1 VNGSTQSPT
10 VGILMAHPS
19 GELYGS
25 DRVFLESVEA
35 MTSIGAAVT
44 VTIPSHGPL
53 VRELRARG
61 ADVVLCPTLVLRKN
75 LMRPAGWLELILR
88 SFTGAL
94 HGWALVNRLKPDA
107 LYVSTLTIPL
117 WTILG
122 RSLRRPVLVHV
133 HEAESKAAKPIRKLL
148 NAPLLP
154 ASKVVCNSR
163 YSAHVMAGSFPGL
176 KRKTSVIYNGVPG
189 PDRPMPAREELK
201 GGLRVLYVGRLSER
215 KGVDVALNAVRIL
228 IQRGRPASL
237 DIVGAVFEGYERYE
251 EELRTA
257 VACNGL
263 EHDVH
268 FHGFDPDVWPHL
280 LRADVAVVPSRG
292 DEPFGNTAVE
302 AVLAAR
308 PVVVSNTSGLR
319 EAAEGYASAVF
330 VEPGNAEDL
339 ADALQRV
346 ADEWSSFRNGAVRDA
361 EIARERNGIVP
372 YRTRLAAE
380 IVDLVPAD
388 SVQPG
393 GLQGRSHE
401 THA

>member
-1 VNGSTQSPT
+1 MNSSTRSPA
-10 VGILMAHPS
+10 VRILMAHPS

-53 VRELRARG
+53 VRELTARG
-61 ADVVLCPTLVLRKN
+61 ADVVLHPTLVLRKN
-75 LMRPAGWLELILR
+75 LMRPAGWPSLLLR
-88 SFTGAL
+88 SIAGTW
-94 HGWALVNRLKPDA
+94 HGWTLLNRLKPDA

-117 WTILG
+117 WTIVG
-122 RSLRRPVLVHV
+122 RSLRCPVLVHV
-133 HEAESKAAKPIRKLL
+133 HEAESKAVKPIRMLL

-163 YSAHVMAGSFPGL
+163 YSAEVLAGAFPGL
-176 KRKTSVIYNGVPG
+176 RRKASVIYNGVRG
-189 PDRPMPAREELK
+189 PDGPVPARVELEGK
-201 GGLRVLYVGRLSER
+201 FRVLYVGRLSER
-215 KGVDVALNAVRIL
+215 KGVDVAVNAVRIL
-228 IQRGRPASL
+228 IERGRPASL
-237 DIVGAVFEGYERYE
+237 DIVGAVFEGYEWYE
-251 EELRTA
+251 EELRRY

-263 EHDVH
+263 EHEVR

-280 LRADVAVVPSRG
+280 MRADVAVVPSRG

-319 EAAEGYASAVF
+319 EAAENYASAVF
-330 VEPGNAEDL
+330 VEPGKPEDL

-346 ADEWSSFRNGAVRDA
+346 AEEWPSFRERAVQDA
-361 EIARERNGIVP
+361 EAALERNGIVQ
-372 YRTRLAAE
+372 YRTSLAAE
-380 IVDLVPAD
+380 MTGLIPAE
-388 SVQPG
+388 SVQQRV
-393 GLQGRSHE
+393 L
-401 THA
+401 